1 MSTSFINSPL
11 DYRFVLADGI
21 LKKIAK
27 LDEQVVAVLRP
38 KQTQIVQV
46 EPIEDGIVIREDYY
60 KFEGSNVY
68 LVDYNFRELWVAQLP
83 SDSDSYA
90 NPVSRVR
97 GGLSCGSWESWQC
110 LLSTKTGKIIS
121 KEFTK

>member
-1 MSTSFINSPL
+1 MNPSDVHSAL
-11 DYRFVLADGI
+11 DFRYVLADGV
-21 LKKIAK
+21 LKKITQ
-27 LDEQVVAVLRP
+27 LDGHVVAVLQP

-46 EPIEDGIVIREDYY
+46 EPIEEGIVIREDYY

-68 LVDYNFRELWVAQLP
+68 LVDYDFRELWVAQLP
-83 SDSDSYA
+83 SDSDSFA

-97 GGLSCGSWESWQC
+97 DGLSCGSWESWTC